1 MDGSSVFHPYWK
13 LNPIAAPYLRNKASF
28 RREEEPLVDDEDDDF
43 QAVIPP
49 MTAGRIRI
57 PPALMPDEETAQ
69 QYFDLYFTNIHPFLP
84 ALSKTI
90 FYQQWNTNRSA
101 ISPLILEGIFAI
113 GGRVAD
119 EPVQGQQWLAL
130 AACESSPSMD
140 TCKFQARLMP
150 GSPRGRVH
158 GYSEA

>member
-1 MDGSSVFHPYWK
+1 M
-13 LNPIAAPYLRNKASF
+13 
-28 RREEEPLVDDEDDDF
+28 EEEADDF
-43 QAVIPP
+43 KAVMPP

-84 ALSKTI
+84 ALSKPI

-101 ISPLILEGIFAI
+101 ISPLILEAIFAI
-113 GGRVAD
+113 GGRLAD

-130 AACESSPSMD
+130 AACESFPSIATRMFKAML
-140 TCKFQARLMP
+140 TP
-150 GSPRGRVH
+150 GSPRGRVY
-158 GYSEA
+158 GCSEV